1 MKKRRTLVIGLLL
14 VAALCLGIG
23 YAALTDDLII
33 NGKAQ
38 FDPEVAVDELDVD
51 VKFIAAT
58 DNDYC
63 TAGVSGDDP
72 TGDTAYIHIGGEDV
86 PYELAT
92 PLQSAEATLT
102 VQNNYEATVQVSVV
116 TDLATVLANYNV
128 VIDTSGV
135 DAIPAGETGDIV
147 VTITPKTVL
156 EEAIDLT
163 EFTIDLVA
171 EVIETPAP

>member
-23 YAALTDDLII
+23 YAAITDDLFID
-33 NGKAQ
+33 GQAQ
-38 FDPEVAVDELDVD
+38 FDPEVAIEELDVD
-51 VKFIAAT
+51 VKFVAAT

-63 TAGVSGDDP
+63 TAGVSGNDAS
-72 TGDTAYIHIGGEDV
+72 GDTAYIHIGGEDV

-92 PLQSAEATLT
+92 PLQSAVATLT

-116 TDLATVLANYNV
+116 TDLADLLDNYDVEIN
-128 VIDTSGV
+128 TSGV
-135 DAIPAGETGDIV
+135 AAIPAGDTGDII

-163 EFTIDLVA
+163 EFDIELLA